1 MSTNISQKTM
11 LNVYYV
17 NFPKT
22 YELSMFINNASV
34 KELKRENST
43 SNEIETQ
50 EKYGISASLSEAF
63 SLELSNLEARKET
76 KINNTSETL
85 EIKMT
90 KSLHL
95 SKIIPYAY
103 KINEISELNSLSE
116 GALVYLNEINLELK
130 NEEELRSVKLITNG
144 ILKGFKYENIELE
157 NFVNSVFKDYTYLI
171 TGKIKNE
178 KIIFKIPLQ
187 FDTEFENLYNIDDI
201 LIGKVDIIGIY
212 KGKIEEKNV
221 KNTFLNFDTL
231 SNNQTPN
238 IPDSDAI
245 TNDYNHNIS
254 SENNKVLY
262 FDLIAIVQKIN
273 YQYKEKTMVEE
284 KKNIWKKLKKI
295 IFRRK
300 NE

>member
-116 GALVYLNEINLELK
+116 GALVYLNEINLE
-130 NEEELRSVKLITNG
+130 KL
-144 ILKGFKYENIELE
+144 
-157 NFVNSVFKDYTYLI
+157 
-171 TGKIKNE
+171 
-178 KIIFKIPLQ
+178 
-187 FDTEFENLYNIDDI
+187 
-201 LIGKVDIIGIY
+201 
-212 KGKIEEKNV
+212 
-221 KNTFLNFDTL
+221 
-231 SNNQTPN
+231 
-238 IPDSDAI
+238 
-245 TNDYNHNIS
+245 
-254 SENNKVLY
+254 
-262 FDLIAIVQKIN
+262 
-273 YQYKEKTMVEE
+273 
-284 KKNIWKKLKKI
+284 
-295 IFRRK
+295 
-300 NE
+300 